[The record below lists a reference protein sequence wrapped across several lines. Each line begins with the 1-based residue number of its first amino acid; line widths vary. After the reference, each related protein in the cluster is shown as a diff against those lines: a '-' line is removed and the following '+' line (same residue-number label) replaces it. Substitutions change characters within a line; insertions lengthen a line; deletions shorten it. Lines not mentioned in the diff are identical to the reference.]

1 MAEVIIMP
9 KLGFN
14 MDEGDLV
21 CWHKRVGDKV
31 TKGELFFEIN
41 TDKTTMPI
49 EATADGTV
57 LKILVEE
64 GETVEVFTP
73 IAVVGMPGEDPE
85 AALAAGVATASVS
98 GRVDDMPKEQGVRE
112 NGGAPEPGEDI
123 EAPQAQV
130 DIKALKLTPKA
141 RKVILD
147 EGLDVAS
154 IAQIKGT
161 GYEGGITAK
170 DIKASP
176 LARKAAQK
184 LGVDLALVQ
193 GSGAGGKRMK
203 ADVEMAAAK
212 AGEDA
217 SAAGQDNGAA
227 AGAGLAVG
235 KMDTGN
241 LGAGLAAGKT
251 DAGSLDAGLA
261 ASGGDK
267 KILSATPY
275 KGVRK
280 IIGDKLAQS
289 KFSAPHLYFTDMVD
303 TTNMTAFRKSLN
315 EVSERKIT
323 ISDLLVYAA
332 GKALAK
338 YPQINSSL
346 VDGNIVCYKSANV
359 GVAVA
364 GENGLI
370 VPVIKNVQE
379 KSLTKVSEE
388 NRDLVDRAKE
398 GRLAPEEY
406 SGGTFSISNL
416 GMFGIDNFTAIINP
430 PEAAILSVSS
440 VRKKAVVVEKDGEDV
455 IEIRPMMN
463 IQLSVDHRLID
474 GLLAAKFV
482 GYMKELLENPLK
494 ILM

>member
-112 NGGAPEPGEDI
+112 NGGAPEPGEDAK
-123 EAPQAQV
+123 APQAQV

-212 AGEDA
+212 AEADA
-217 SAAGQDNGAA
+217 SAAGQGSSAA
-227 AGAGLAVG
+227 AGAGLTAG
-235 KMDTGN
+235 RTDAGS
-241 LGAGLAAGKT
+241 LGAGLAAPGE
-251 DAGSLDAGLA
+251 
-261 ASGGDK
+261 DK
-267 KILSATPY
+267 KILSVTPY
-275 KGVRK
+275 KSVRK

-323 ISDLLVYAA
+323 VSDLLVYAA